1 MADLKENGCALLNT
15 GGTAVD
21 LNAAPGATTLYETP
35 AGKKMVPHYVVVRN
49 LSADALIAAGS
60 FGQVG
65 ALTDFLGIQTLGTNL
80 SAAGTAGI
88 CMPIPAAVT
97 VGVVEYTAG
106 EIFQFDL
113 TTAAGGACTCTMDV
127 YGSLADA

>member
-1 MADLKENGCALLNT
+1 MFIGEVGCGLLEST
-15 GGTAVD
+15 PAVD
-21 LNAAPGATTLYETP
+21 LNAVAATTIYQ
-35 AGKKMVPHYVVVRN
+35 VPVGMKCVIHYIVVRN
-49 LSADALIAAGS
+49 VSADALIAAGS

-80 SAAGTAGI
+80 DGAGKAGI

-97 VGVVEYTAG
+97 VGIVEYTAG
-106 EIFQFDL
+106 EIIQFDC
-113 TTAAGGACTCTMDV
+113 TTAAGGVCTCTMDV